1 MTSIRYS
8 VVVPVY
14 GNEAT
19 LPALVER
26 LEQLATRLDGPLEAV
41 FVVDGSPD
49 GSLLVLRRLLSTA
62 ALHSQLVAH
71 SRNFGSFAAI
81 RTGFAA
87 AEGDFVAAMAADL
100 QEPVELVEEFFQA
113 LATGEYDVAVGT
125 RAGRDDPRTTMFLS
139 RAFWALYR
147 RSVHREM
154 PAGGVDI
161 FGCTRQVANQLVALD
176 ESHSSLVGLLYW
188 LGFRRVEVPYRR
200 APRPEGKSGWSFKR
214 KMRYFLDSVFSF
226 TDVPV
231 MLLTMIGAVGAV
243 LTVLAGAFLVGARLS
258 GVIDEAGYTPLMLV
272 VLLST
277 FTLLFGLGVVG
288 SYVWRTYE
296 NSKGRPSSVSMSHE
310 RFRAPRL
317 TTEQVPAVAPTI
329 PGTRTYSE
337 TPDRVEV

>member
-1 MTSIRYS
+1 MSAVRYS

-26 LEQLATRLDGPLEAV
+26 LEALAARLNGPMEAV

-49 GSLLVLRRLLSTA
+49 GSLLVLRRLLESA
-62 ALHSQLVAH
+62 RFSSQLVAH

-100 QEPVELVEEFFQA
+100 QEPVELVEDFFSH
-113 LATGEYDVAVGT
+113 LSTGEYDVTVGT
-125 RAGRDDPRTTMFLS
+125 RTSRDDPRTSMFLS
-139 RAFWALYR
+139 RVFWGVYR
-147 RSVHREM
+147 RSVHRDM

-188 LGFRRVEVPYRR
+188 LGFRRAEVPYRR
-200 APRPEGKSGWSFKR
+200 APREEGRSGWSFKR
-214 KMRYFLDSVFSF
+214 KLRYFLDSVYSF
-226 TDVPV
+226 TDVPIT
-231 MLLTMIGAVGAV
+231 LLTTVGAVGAV
-243 LTVLAGAFLVGARLS
+243 LTVLAGASLIVARLT
-258 GVIDEAGYTPLMLV
+258 GVIEQSGYTPLMLV
-272 VLLST
+272 MLLST
-277 FTLLFGLGVVG
+277 FTLLFGLGLVG

-296 NSKGRPSSVSMSHE
+296 NSKGRPAAVAMSHE
-310 RFRAPRL
+310 RF
-317 TTEQVPAVAPTI
+317 VA
-329 PGTRTYSE
+329 R
-337 TPDRVEV
+337 DRVDV